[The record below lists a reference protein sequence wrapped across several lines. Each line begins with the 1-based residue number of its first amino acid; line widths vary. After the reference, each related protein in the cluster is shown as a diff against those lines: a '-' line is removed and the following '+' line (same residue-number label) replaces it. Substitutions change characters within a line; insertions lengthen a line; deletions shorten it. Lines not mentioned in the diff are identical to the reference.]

1 MSPRIVTS
9 PTVVASILKQKARIA
24 SNNASVST
32 TKVNTPKKMDGMQV
46 AIVSE
51 RKRRQEL
58 ERIVSERKRRQEV
71 ERRTQKNKRM
81 TAGRH
86 HEKNPT
92 KKMKAVDAPKVTWE
106 DEVTTSS
113 PKSQENIEDDNQ
125 VEVSGIQTQKEND
138 DTQKHWFLALLAG
151 DEEDRKTED
160 WASTVVSEF
169 EDDYDDDDD
178 HDHDENFLYAGE

>member
-1 MSPRIVTS
+1 MSPRIVAS
-9 PTVVASILKQKARIA
+9 PSVVASILKQKARIA

-58 ERIVSERKRRQEV
+58 ER
-71 ERRTQKNKRM
+71 RTQKHKRI

-125 VEVSGIQTQKEND
+125 VEVSGMQTQKEND
-138 DTQKHWFLALLAG
+138 DTQKHWFLALVAG

-160 WASTVVSEF
+160 CASTVVSEF
-169 EDDYDDDDD
+169 EDDCASTVVSEFEDD
-178 HDHDENFLYAGE
+178 HDHDDNLLYTRE

>member
-1 MSPRIVTS
+1 MSPRIVAS
-9 PTVVASILKQKARIA
+9 PSVVASILKQKARIA

-58 ERIVSERKRRQEV
+58 ER
-71 ERRTQKNKRM
+71 RTQKHKRI

-125 VEVSGIQTQKEND
+125 VEVSGMQTQTEND
-138 DTQKHWFLALLAG
+138 DIATSKHHTRISL
-151 DEEDRKTED
+151 RTED
-160 WASTVVSEF
+160 GCAQVIRTNNMSDTQ
-169 EDDYDDDDD
+169 
-178 HDHDENFLYAGE
+178 AM